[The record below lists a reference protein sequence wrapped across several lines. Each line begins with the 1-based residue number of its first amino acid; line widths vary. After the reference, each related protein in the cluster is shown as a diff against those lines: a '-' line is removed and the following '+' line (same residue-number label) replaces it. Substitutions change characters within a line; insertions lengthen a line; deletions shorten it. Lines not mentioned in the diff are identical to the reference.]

1 VIFKSDPGFF
11 FFYSNFSISL
21 LGIVTLL
28 LFFMTIS
35 LFFVSLGMRLRH
47 RKMES
52 LAESY
57 KESFYPLILNY
68 LEDSSSKENILSF
81 FTGKNLEY
89 AVFERTVIRLLKNL
103 DGDEVKNLKELLLIE
118 PIYNYHL
125 NQLTSNNEIIQIKAC
140 NYFRFTQLINPKII
154 YKLRDFVNSENRL
167 LAFSAAS
174 ALMAS
179 REVSIR
185 AEALKEIAKKNNISK
200 MGLLELLYKF
210 ESRDNSLKEEEAEA
224 LKGLILDAEIPDEN
238 KSLLIQGI
246 TEMSYYQLSE
256 FFADLISDKNID
268 KENVKILNALI
279 NAQKDLFNITTSP
292 VIRSFLKCKNYD
304 IQLAAIETLAAFGG
318 KNNLS
323 AIYGLIE
330 NGETGIQKNCI
341 KSLLNN
347 NISEKDI
354 LSNINLKYYTSVS
367 DIIKMTKES
376 M

>member
-1 VIFKSDPGFF
+1 
-11 FFYSNFSISL
+11 
-21 LGIVTLL
+21 
-28 LFFMTIS
+28 
-35 LFFVSLGMRLRH
+35 
-47 RKMES
+47 MES